1 MKRPVIAAAGA
12 ALAAVLVAALASA
25 AAPRNGRLVVSS
37 PVTNVGASSTIHLT
51 SILAPGTYRTTIYVP
66 AGYRAPGDVGTIGN
80 NVGKAHVFVTQA
92 DGSRVTLNGA
102 ISVVNSGQYPE
113 TGCTAA
119 TGNHHEVWV
128 VQAKQANGTGTAT
141 FPIFV
146 DDAQSS
152 PQLPAT
158 AAYSLQYCT
167 GGLGLDITE
176 VDLDLVKMF
185 VNPAARGMYMWRA
198 VYDPAAAD
206 GKTILS
212 SASVLAASAV
222 PVNAQVSMK
231 LSPVRSHPRWIT
243 VTGHVMA
250 ARTALPGVKVQVYVG
265 RSSRL
270 ALRRPKATVRT
281 KADGSYRVT
290 LRLARGLWFARAKAS
305 TPYQDITAGGGCTSA
320 DPNHLSGKG
329 CVDATLA
336 PFVVTS
342 KPLGSTLG

>member
-1 MKRPVIAAAGA
+1 MKRAVLAATGA
-12 ALAAVLVAALASA
+12 ALAAVLVASLASA
-25 AAPRNGRLVVSS
+25 AAPKNGRLVVSA
-37 PVTNVGASSTIHLT
+37 PVTNVGASSSIHVA
-51 SILAPGTYRTTIYVP
+51 SILAPGTYRTTLYVP

-80 NVGKAHVFVTQA
+80 NVGTAHVYETQA

-102 ISVVNSGQYPE
+102 ISVVNASQYPD

-119 TGNHHEVWV
+119 SGTHHEVWV
-128 VQAKQANGTGTAT
+128 VQAKQSNGTATAT
-141 FPIFV
+141 FPVFV
-146 DDAQSS
+146 DTPQSN
-152 PQLPAT
+152 PNMPVT
-158 AAYSLQYCT
+158 ASYMLQYCT
-167 GGLGLDITE
+167 GGLGMNITE

-185 VNPAARGMYMWRA
+185 VNPSARGMYMWRA

-212 SASVLAASAV
+212 SNSVLAASAV

-231 LSPVRSHPRWIT
+231 INPVRNRAHW
-243 VTGHVMA
+243 VTISGFVSAAKAQLGH
-250 ARTALPGVKVQVYVG
+250 VKVQVFVG

-290 LRLARGLWFARAKAS
+290 LRLAKGLWFARAKAS
-305 TPYQDITAGGGCTSA
+305 TPYQDITAGGGCTTA
-320 DPNHLSGKG
+320 DPNHLAAKG

-336 PFVVTS
+336 PFIVTS
-342 KPLGSTLG
+342 KPLKSILK